1 MLKGYRTVILGLIV
15 GILGTIKAVATPEV
29 AADMPTPAEAE
40 AAFDAAQL
48 IYSWGS
54 AVAIW
59 IMRAITTSPIGKK
72 E

>member
-15 GILGTIKAVATPEV
+15 GILGTIKAI
-29 AADMPTPAEAE
+29 AAPDVQTDMPTPEAAE
-40 AAFDAAQL
+40 AAFDAVQL

-59 IMRAITTSPIGKK
+59 VMRAITTSPLGKK